1 MVLKDFR
8 EQSNLT
14 QAQLAS
20 KTDTTARVI
29 QHYEQGTRSI
39 DGAKIKTLL
48 DLSLAVGCRISD
60 LIADTELKDK
70 LKKHGY

>member
-20 KTDTTARVI
+20 KTDTTVRVI
-29 QHYEQGTRSI
+29 QHYEQGDRSI

-48 DLSLAVGCRISD
+48 DISLAVGCRISD
-60 LIADTELKDK
+60 LIEETELKNK